1 MFKKDDWTLGILIG
15 LLLPLV
21 FYGLTILALSLWGRT
36 QGLRDP
42 PHPQVQGLVG
52 LAANLIAF
60 RYYMVKLKYDR
71 AGRGI
76 ILITFLYF
84 LSIFIF
90 M

>member
-21 FYGLTILALSLWGRT
+21 FHGLTILALSLWGRT
-36 QGLRDP
+36 QGLLYP
-42 PHPQVQGLVG
+42 PNPQVPGLVG
-52 LAANLIAF
+52 IAANLIAF